1 MLEKTK
7 VNEENLKNI
16 DGGYSVEVCT
26 FEAGDCFEDENG
38 NIYKVLNYERNINVS
53 KNVECL
59 MYFKPLDKILKET
72 KLVQVI
78 FLANDCKFI
87 GNNII

>member
-7 VNEENLKNI
+7 VKEENLKNI

-38 NIYKVLNYERNINVS
+38 NIYKVLNYVRYINVD
-53 KNVECL
+53 KDVECL
-59 MYFKPLDKILKET
+59 MYCKPLDKILKET
-72 KLVQVI
+72 KSIPVT
-78 FLANDCKFI
+78 FLANGCKFI

>member
-1 MLEKTK
+1 M
-7 VNEENLKNI
+7 KNI
-16 DGGYSVEVCT
+16 DGGYSVEVCN
-26 FEAGDCFEDENG
+26 FEAGDCFEEENG
-38 NIYKVLNYERNINVS
+38 NIYKVLNDERKINVE